1 MVKNRERKEGEER
14 YPFTRSRL
22 KFGLAIFFTFF
33 SLLATLYVNEFLHY
47 IPEDMPSYFRLFFV
61 LGLFFVFFWFVLFE
75 WIDRS
80 RRKEGVQGKK
90 KKLLEKP
97 EK

>member
-1 MVKNRERKEGEER
+1 MVKNRERKEGQEWNQIR
-14 YPFTRSRL
+14 RGRL

-47 IPEDMPSYFRLFFV
+47 ISEDMPSFFGLFFV
-61 LGLFFVFFWFVLFE
+61 LGLFFMFFWFGLFE

-90 KKLLEKP
+90 KKLLEKS